1 MSSNFRSK
9 VDFLKWLIAL
19 DCTKR
24 DYVQTKNEMLIK
36 ASEIND
42 SIIKL
47 IKNTSDVSGEG
58 LKEKVTKSIK
68 IESKQE
74 RLELEEIVYDRN
86 SEIYEGKIGVP
97 WVEALVRYLELKN
110 AKKVDPM
117 NLLLEIGESFKEE
130 KKPSLENRVVYYR
143 QFEASRLPSV
153 EEVNTAVEIYLGK
166 HPLVNYVNERVKDRV
181 TVNGFEIYDHL
192 KVLHMIDFEISGLA
206 GVYDL
211 LGQKLIRNKN
221 ENKMYGYSK
230 HQLYKIGMYGETY
243 PAVKVTSGEFNGDFG
258 FTNLF

>member
-1 MSSNFRSK
+1 MSSSFRSK
-9 VDFLKWLIAL
+9 VDFLKWIIAL
-19 DCTKR
+19 DCTKS
-24 DYVQTKNEMLIK
+24 DDAQTKNEMLTK
-36 ASEIND
+36 ASEIDKN
-42 SIIKL
+42 IVKL
-47 IKNTSDVSGEG
+47 IKRSCDVSGED
-58 LKEKVTKSIK
+58 LKEKVIKSIE

-97 WVEALVRYLELKN
+97 WVETLVRYLELKN

-117 NLLLEIGESFKEE
+117 NLLIEIGESFKEE
-130 KKPSLENRVVYYR
+130 KKPSIENRVVYYR

-153 EEVNTAVEIYLGK
+153 DEVNTAVEIYLGK
-166 HPLVNYVNERVKDRV
+166 HPLVDFVNKRVKERV

-192 KVLHMIDFEISGLA
+192 KVLHMIDFEISGLT

-211 LGQKLIRNKN
+211 LGQKFIKNKN
-221 ENKMYGYSK
+221 ENKMYGYSN
-230 HQLYKIGMYGETY
+230 HQLYKIGMYGEKY
-243 PAVKVTSGEFNGDFG
+243 PAVKVTSGEFNGDFA